1 MFVAVAVP
9 ACDGL
14 KSRMEDEPMADGSD
28 KDVKVVST
36 VTAQQLAA
44 LGDILDALA
53 GTPLERT
60 GDISIEVDDTRYVI
74 SQQTGG
80 YSAAAVDRSRGQ
92 EVVGEP
98 TPYRRELVAHTA
110 QRGLALAHDEALG
123 VMFTLSSLI
132 GDDWEA
138 LSPVE
143 QRNAGKR
150 FRRLLV
156 PRPLGEVE
164 EWTETDNEW
173 RYRKTG

>member
-1 MFVAVAVP
+1 
-9 ACDGL
+9 
-14 KSRMEDEPMADGSD
+14 MADGGD
-28 KDVKVVST
+28 KNVKAVST
-36 VTAQQLAA
+36 VTAQLLAA
-44 LGDILDALA
+44 LGEILDALA

-80 YSAAAVDRSRGQ
+80 YSTATVDRSHGQ
-92 EVVGEP
+92 EVVGEL

-110 QRGLALAHDEALG
+110 ARGLALARDEALG
-123 VMFTLSSLI
+123 VTFTLSRLI

-150 FRRLLV
+150 FRRLLI
-156 PRPLGEVE
+156 PRPLGEIE